1 MNKPQLIN
9 TIAENSGVARKD
21 VNAVLNALTSTI
33 QSQVMGEDNVIRI
46 TNLGSFKRGN
56 RAARVGRNP
65 RTGEA
70 VNIPAKTRLT
80 FKPSASKS

>member
-21 VNAVLNALTSTI
+21 VGAVLNALTSTI
-33 QSQVMGEDNVIRI
+33 QSQVMGEGNVIRI
-46 TNLGSFKRGN
+46 TSLGSFKRGN